1 MPSRRDA
8 EPLGSNGAVSAPVR
22 SVERRL
28 VVLLSVGAGASAA
41 NMYYAQPLLD
51 RIAGDLNVSSG
62 TAGLLVTASQI
73 GFAFGLA
80 TLVPLGDLMARPKLI
95 GPVLGLCALFLL
107 GAAASPAFPVL
118 AVALLGVGLTATV
131 AQMLVPLAG
140 TLAADH
146 DRGRVVGTVISGLL
160 LGVLLARTVS
170 GLLAEVAGW
179 RAVFVSAAGVALLLA
194 VVLYRAL
201 PRLPALN
208 PDLTYRTLLRSMG
221 PLVRE
226 EPLLRRR
233 MIYGS
238 LGMVSFTI
246 VWTSLS
252 FLMAEDYGKG
262 EAETGLLGLAG
273 FVGALAAQGAGRMA
287 DRGWQHRSTGAFL
300 ACMLGGWVL
309 LWFGGDSMVALIIG
323 LVVLDWGIQGQ
334 NILSQS
340 LIFALRAE
348 ARSRITT
355 LYMTSIFISG
365 AVASA
370 GSALAW
376 SLGGWN
382 AVSALGVGF
391 ALVGLALWASEHRA
405 LRNSRPEKHEG
416 RGQGVHGLD

>member
-1 MPSRRDA
+1 M
-8 EPLGSNGAVSAPVR
+8 SAPEPTLER
-22 SVERRL
+22 SVDRRL
-28 VVLLSVGAGASAA
+28 VVLLAVGAGVSAA

-51 RIAGDLNVSSG
+51 RIADDLDVSAG

-73 GFAFGLA
+73 GFAVGLA
-80 TLVPLGDLMARPKLI
+80 TLVPLGDLVARHKLI

-160 LGVLLARTVS
+160 LGVLLARTVA
-170 GLLAEVAGW
+170 GLLAAVAGW
-179 RAVFVSAAGVALLLA
+179 RTVFVAAAGVVLLLA

-208 PDLTYRTLLRSMG
+208 PDLTYRTLLGSIG

-226 EPLLRRR
+226 EPVLRRR
-233 MIYGS
+233 MIYGA
-238 LGMVSFTI
+238 LGMISFTI

-273 FVGALAAQGAGRMA
+273 FVGALAAQGAGRLA

-300 ACMLGGWVL
+300 ACMLIGWVL
-309 LWFGGDSMVALIIG
+309 LWFGGDSILALVLG
-323 LVVLDWGIQGQ
+323 LVILDWGIQGQ
-334 NILSQS
+334 NILSQT

-355 LYMTSIFISG
+355 AYMTAIFVSG
-365 AVASA
+365 AIASA

-376 SLGGWN
+376 SLGGWD
-382 AVSALGVGF
+382 AVSALGLGF
-391 ALVGLALWASEHRA
+391 AAIGMVLWLSEHWT
-405 LRNSRPEKHEG
+405 LRNTKAADTTSTASAEISSGPDG
-416 RGQGVHGLD
+416 I

>member
-1 MPSRRDA
+1 
-8 EPLGSNGAVSAPVR
+8 
-22 SVERRL
+22 
-28 VVLLSVGAGASAA
+28 
-41 NMYYAQPLLD
+41 MYYAQPLLD
-51 RIAGDLNVSSG
+51 RIADDLDVSAG

-73 GFAFGLA
+73 GFAVGLA
-80 TLVPLGDLMARPKLI
+80 TLVPLGDLVARHKLI

-107 GAAASPAFPVL
+107 GAAASPVFPVL
-118 AVALLGVGLTATV
+118 ALALLGVGLTATV

-160 LGVLLARTVS
+160 LGVLLARTVA
-170 GLLAEVAGW
+170 GLLAAVAGW
-179 RAVFVSAAGVALLLA
+179 RMVFVAAAGVVTLLA
-194 VVLYRAL
+194 LVLYRTL

-208 PDLTYRTLLRSMG
+208 PDLTYRTLLHSIG

-226 EPLLRRR
+226 EPVLRRR
-233 MIYGS
+233 MIYGA
-238 LGMVSFTI
+238 LGMISFTI

-252 FLMAEDYGKG
+252 FLIAEDYSKG

-273 FVGALAAQGAGRMA
+273 FVGALAAQGAGRLA

-300 ACMLGGWVL
+300 ACMLIGWVL
-309 LWFGGDSMVALIIG
+309 LWFGGDSMLALILG
-323 LVVLDWGIQGQ
+323 LVILDWGIQGQ

-355 LYMTSIFISG
+355 AYMTGIFVSG
-365 AVASA
+365 AIASA

-376 SLGGWN
+376 SLGGWD

-391 ALVGLALWASEHRA
+391 ALVGVVLWGTEHWA
-405 LRNSRPEKHEG
+405 LRRTPRKTKAADTMSTASVELGGPDG
-416 RGQGVHGLD
+416 I